1 MSLEIDKQRRMAIRA
16 ATPQTRKGTPK
27 EDEDM
32 LVAMRRRI
40 VEDCA
45 RRLDGEISI
54 RRSRAAQVSGEQQ
67 AIDGHVIA
75 ALEAM
80 AGVLRREIGHHALY
94 QQLPPAVRQAAERM

>member
-1 MSLEIDKQRRMAIRA
+1 MSLEIDKQRRMAIRT

-45 RRLDGEISI
+45 RRLDAEISI
-54 RRSRAAQVSGEQQ
+54 RKHRAALVSEDQQ
-67 AIDGHVIA
+67 AIDGHVVT

-80 AGVLRREIGHHALY
+80 AGVLRREVGHDARY
-94 QQLPPAVRQAAERM
+94 KQLHSDVRRAAERI